1 MTLHTGIGYRWSD
14 IENKNITLEMNATLR
29 NGMRQLQRQ
38 MQHTRD
44 SERAK
49 RIKFEAGIM
58 RDESIATASSAWK
71 RIRKAL

>member
-1 MTLHTGIGYRWSD
+1 M
-14 IENKNITLEMNATLR
+14 NISFFLLLRSHSATLR

-44 SERAK
+44 RERAK

-58 RDESIATASSAWK
+58 RDDHIGKT
-71 RIRKAL
+71 